1 MVTGAHALVGPATE
15 QETLAAFTHPD
26 AGPKLLENYK
36 FLVSAV
42 TSMQEQIFAQQKS
55 IELLCQQLGKQF
67 GLPCLTK
74 FKAGATPLT
83 DGRDFPGPKDASPR
97 EMTYDE
103 KYVLSYYMYPKGMCN
118 MTYARNV
125 SKILS
130 PKDWYKPSYNPH
142 PRLDLASSAQLWKIW
157 YLTFEHY
164 GIQNLAGV
172 MTPQELKDS
181 ENPHAKKQQAHEQPL
196 NHASYSTAVAAATAH
211 AAASMSAEAEYQG
224 KKRRIE
230 ARLEAD
236 GTVAASSP
244 CAYEGESSNAEV
256 SHSYLFGQPSNAAS
270 DVEDDLAVLR
280 SARGSATSPSLR
292 CYPDA

>member
-1 MVTGAHALVGPATE
+1 
-15 QETLAAFTHPD
+15 
-26 AGPKLLENYK
+26 
-36 FLVSAV
+36 
-42 TSMQEQIFAQQKS
+42 
-55 IELLCQQLGKQF
+55 
-67 GLPCLTK
+67 
-74 FKAGATPLT
+74 
-83 DGRDFPGPKDASPR
+83 
-97 EMTYDE
+97 
-103 KYVLSYYMYPKGMCN
+103 
-118 MTYARNV
+118 
-125 SKILS
+125 
-130 PKDWYKPSYNPH
+130 KDWYKPSYNPH

-196 NHASYSTAVAAATAH
+196 NHASYSTAAAAATAH
-211 AAASMSAEAEYQG
+211 TAASIAAEAEYES
-224 KKRRIE
+224 KKRFIE
-230 ARLEAD
+230 ARLEAN
-236 GTVAASSP
+236 GTAAASSP

-270 DVEDDLAVLR
+270 DVEDDLAVPR